1 MFVSVQM
8 LSWQCSAQDRFLI
21 ESQIKFSKI
30 VLSTLLLR
38 FQILSLSG
46 ARTMN
51 LEIDFVDT
59 INVCPLKLSR
69 NKRIK
74 RVI

>member
-30 VLSTLLLR
+30 VLSTWLLR

-51 LEIDFVDT
+51 LETDFVDT